1 MGKDVRQVRHEVEA
15 ARQDVADAVEALVYK
30 LNAPKRLKER
40 VTTSVRT
47 AKERTTA
54 RAADAKEQMTAKAS
68 DAKEQMTA
76 RLGEIGNGEGEAT
89 ETPPPVERHEHR
101 VASPAPERHLP

>member
-1 MGKDVRQVRHEVEA
+1 MGKDVSEVRHEVEA

-54 RAADAKEQMTAKAS
+54 RATDAKEQVTAKAS

-76 RLGEIGNGEGEAT
+76 RLGDIGGNGDGEST
-89 ETPPPVERHEHR
+89 ETPPPVERFAGE
-101 VASPAPERHLP
+101 SGG

>member
-1 MGKDVRQVRHEVEA
+1 MGKDVSQVRHEVEA

-40 VTTSVRT
+40 ISTSVST
-47 AKERTTA
+47 AKD
-54 RAADAKEQMTAKAS
+54 RATAKAS

-76 RLGEIGNGEGEAT
+76 RLGDLSGDGDTEAT
-89 ETPPPVERHEHR
+89 EARE
-101 VASPAPERHLP
+101 AHLP